1 MTTAATTTALALL
14 ALVGQPL
21 PRLAD
26 PATLAHPDR
35 PPMVV
40 RTDRAC
46 QPAGAA
52 LAAAALASL
61 VSGAGGWLLAGRST
75 NLSAPEKWF
84 CRVTGEEAGEHVA

>member
-1 MTTAATTTALALL
+1 
-14 ALVGQPL
+14 
-21 PRLAD
+21 
-26 PATLAHPDR
+26 
-35 PPMVV
+35 MVV

-75 NLSAPEKWF
+75 NFPAPERR
-84 CRVTGEEAGEHVA
+84 CRRMTGEEFGENVA